1 MQKSSRP
8 AWLKPQMLTKAFGT
22 AFFVYLFFGFML
34 LPCLNT
40 LAQIFTTR
48 DASGNIDPF
57 AVIRFFFAGNMP
69 RFVWNSLKLALCLVV
84 TVNIV
89 GISIVLL
96 TEYFDIKGAKI
107 LRLGYMTTMIYSGVA
122 LVTGYLFLYDSD
134 GILTTWL
141 AKIFPNMDKNW
152 FSGFN
157 AVLFTMTFACTS
169 NHALFLRNAIR
180 GIDYNTVEAAR
191 NMGAKPFKVLLKVVF
206 PTLIPTLFSL
216 TVMTFITG
224 LCAMSAPTLLGYDSI
239 NPEIVRLAGSSVADE
254 AFPQARA
261 ALLSI
266 ILAIFTIVLLN
277 ILTAYERKGHYL
289 SVSKTKAKLVKQKI
303 TNPVANV
310 LAHIYAYVLFIIY
323 MTPVVMIVIFAFQ
336 NYPAIRSKT
345 LDVQNWTLINFFGQQ
360 DYEFLTT
367 RGKLKTRPG
376 SISGLFAN
384 ADTVGGIRLSFVLS
398 AIAAALACV
407 IVVVA
412 VNYIF
417 RNKGKKRATVL
428 EYSLLFP
435 WLLPTILICY
445 SYRTFFNSDSVWYV
459 FYNNLYYRENVRF
472 LIVMAYTV
480 VKLPFALRMIKAAY
494 YAIDEELEEA
504 ARNLGASGLR
514 TFLKVKL
521 PIVLPSVL
529 AVFALN
535 FNALFT
541 EYDMSATFHS
551 SYGKSYAM
559 VIQNMCA
566 EEGRDGYNVN
576 ASGRR
581 CASTVFIMLV
591 SGLILYLVYGVGAR
605 DLGERLEAREKW
617 KKRFR
622 RLRSRLPGG
631 KRQEPALHAEKY

>member
-1 MQKSSRP
+1 MKSKAS
-8 AWLKPQMLTKAFGT
+8 AWLKPDMIWKVFGT

-40 LAQIFTTR
+40 ITQIFTTKN
-48 DASGNIDPF
+48 AAGEVDPL

-69 RFVWNSLKLALCLVV
+69 SFVWNSLKLALSLVV
-84 TVNIV
+84 TVNVV
-89 GISIVLL
+89 GVSIVLL
-96 TEYFDIKGAKI
+96 TEYFDIKGAKV
-107 LRLGYMTTMIYSGVA
+107 LRLGYMTTLIYSGVA

-134 GILTTWL
+134 GILTSWL
-141 AKIFPNMDKNW
+141 MDLFPGMNKNW

-169 NHALFLRNAIR
+169 NHMLFLRNAIR

-206 PTLIPTLFSL
+206 PTLIPTMFSL

-239 NPEIVRLAGSSVADE
+239 NPEIVRLAGSSIADE

-266 ILAIFTIVLLN
+266 ILAMFTIILLTVLSN
-277 ILTAYERKGHYL
+277 YERKGHYL

-303 TNPVANV
+303 NNPVANV

-323 MTPVVMIVIFAFQ
+323 MTPVVMIVLFAFQ

-345 LDVQNWTLINFFGQQ
+345 LSLDQFTFINFFGAQ
-360 DYEFLTT
+360 DYEFLTN
-367 RGKLKTRPG
+367 RGKVRIRED

-398 AIAAALACV
+398 ALAAALACV

-417 RNKGKKRATVL
+417 KNKGKKRGTVL

-445 SYRTFFNSDSVWYV
+445 SYRTYFNSESVWYV
-459 FYNNLYYRENVRF
+459 FNQNLYMRENVRF

-480 VKLPFALRMIKAAY
+480 VKLPFALRMIKAAF
-494 YAIDEELEEA
+494 YAIDEELEDA
-504 ARNLGASGLR
+504 ARNLGASGFW
-514 TFLKVKL
+514 TFMKVKL
-521 PIVLPSVL
+521 PIILPSVL

-581 CASTVFIMLV
+581 CASTVFIMIV
-591 SGLILYLVYGVGAR
+591 SGVILYLVYGVGAR
-605 DLGERLEAREKW
+605 DLGERLEAKERRR
-617 KKRFR
+617 KRLQKLTASFR
-622 RLRSRLPGG
+622 KEQPEITSVQRSAP
-631 KRQEPALHAEKY
+631 

>member
-1 MQKSSRP
+1 MKSKTP
-8 AWLKPQMLTKAFGT
+8 AWLKPDLLAKVFGT

-40 LAQIFTTR
+40 ITQIFT
-48 DASGNIDPF
+48 AKNAQGVIDPL

-69 RFVWNSLKLALCLVV
+69 KFVWNSLKLAICLVF

-89 GISIVLL
+89 GVSIVLL

-107 LRLGYMTTMIYSGVA
+107 LRAGYMTTLIYSGVA

-141 AKIFPNMDKNW
+141 SGIFPAMNKQW

-191 NMGAKPFKVLLKVVF
+191 NMGAKPFKVLVKVVF
-206 PTLIPTLFSL
+206 PTLVPTMFSL

-239 NPEIVRLAGSSVADE
+239 NPEIVRLAGSSTADE

-266 ILAIFTIVLLN
+266 ILAMFTIILLSVLS
-277 ILTAYERKGHYL
+277 AYERKGHYL

-303 TNPVANV
+303 THPVANV
-310 LAHIYAYVLFIIY
+310 LAHIYAYVLFVIY
-323 MTPVVMIVIFAFQ
+323 MTPVVMIVLFAFQ

-345 LDVQNWTLINFFGQQ
+345 LNVTDWTLINFFGTQ
-360 DYEFLTT
+360 DYEFLTN
-367 RGKLKTRPG
+367 RGKVKTRPG
-376 SISGLFAN
+376 AISGLFSN

-417 RNKGKKRATVL
+417 KNRGKKRSVVL

-445 SYRTFFNSDSVWYV
+445 SYRTYFNSEEIWYV
-459 FYNNLYYRENVRF
+459 FHTNLYMRENVRF

-480 VKLPFALRMIKAAY
+480 VKLPFALRMIKAAF
-494 YAIDEELEEA
+494 YAIDDELEEA
-504 ARNLGASGLR
+504 ARNLGASSLVAFLR
-514 TFLKVKL
+514 VKL

-566 EEGRDGYNVN
+566 EEGRDGYNIN

-605 DLGERLEAREKW
+605 DLGERLESREKW
-617 KKRFR
+617 RKRLS

-631 KRQEPALHAEKY
+631 KSRE

>member
-1 MQKSSRP
+1 MKKAP
-8 AWLKPQMLTKAFGT
+8 AWLKPSLLWKVFGT

-40 LAQIFTTR
+40 LTQIFTATN
-48 DASGNIDPF
+48 AAGEVDPL

-69 RFVWNSLKLALCLVV
+69 RFVWNSLKLALYLVV
-84 TVNIV
+84 TVNVV
-89 GISIVLL
+89 GVSIVLL
-96 TEYFDIKGAKI
+96 TEYFEIKGAKI
-107 LRLGYMTTMIYSGVA
+107 LRLGYMTTLVYSGVA

-134 GILTTWL
+134 GILTSWL
-141 AKIFPNMDKNW
+141 LSIFPNMNKNW
-152 FSGFN
+152 FTGFN

-169 NHALFLRNAIR
+169 NHMLFLRNAIR

-206 PTLIPTLFSL
+206 PTLIPTMFSL

-239 NPEIVRLAGSSVADE
+239 NPEIVRLAGSSIADE

-266 ILAIFTIVLLN
+266 ILALFTIILLT
-277 ILTAYERKGHYL
+277 ILSNYERKGHYL

-303 TNPVANV
+303 DNPVANV
-310 LAHIYAYVLFIIY
+310 LAHIYAYVLFIVY
-323 MTPVVMIVIFAFQ
+323 MTPVVMIVLFAFQ
-336 NYPAIRSKT
+336 NYPAIRTKT
-345 LDVQNWTLINFFGQQ
+345 FSLDQFTLINFFGAQ
-360 DYEFLTT
+360 DYEFMTN
-367 RGKLKTRPG
+367 RGKIRIRED

-384 ADTVGGIRLSFVLS
+384 PDTVGGIRLSFVLS

-417 RNKGKKRATVL
+417 KNKGKKRGVVL

-445 SYRTFFNSDSVWYV
+445 SYRTFFNSSDVWYV
-459 FYNNLYYRENVRF
+459 FGQNLYMRENVRF

-480 VKLPFALRMIKAAY
+480 VKLPFALRMIKAAF
-494 YAIDEELEEA
+494 YAIDEELEDA
-504 ARNLGASGLR
+504 ARNLGASGFL
-514 TFLKVKL
+514 TFIKVKL
-521 PIVLPSVL
+521 PIILPSVL

-581 CASTVFIMLV
+581 CASTVFIMIV
-591 SGLILYLVYGVGAR
+591 SGVILYLVYGVGAR
-605 DLGERLEAREKW
+605 DLGERLEAKER
-617 KKRFR
+617 RRR
-622 RLRSRLPGG
+622 RLQKLTAPFR
-631 KRQEPALHAEKY
+631 KEKPDISLSP

>member
-1 MQKSSRP
+1 MTKKAS
-8 AWLKPQMLTKAFGT
+8 WLKPEYIWKVFGI

-40 LAQIFTTR
+40 ITQIFTVKGADGQT
-48 DASGNIDPF
+48 DPL

-69 RFVWNSLKLALCLVV
+69 SYVWNSLKLAICLVI

-89 GISIVLL
+89 GVSIVLL
-96 TEYFDIKGAKI
+96 TEYFDIKGAKV
-107 LRLGYMTTMIYSGVA
+107 LRLGYMTTLIYSGVA
-122 LVTGYLFLYDSD
+122 LVTGYLFLYDSN
-134 GILTTWL
+134 GMLTSWL
-141 AKIFPNMDKNW
+141 VKVIPGFNKEW
-152 FSGFN
+152 FSGFR

-169 NHALFLRNAIR
+169 NHRLFLRNAIR
-180 GIDYNTVEAAR
+180 NIDYNTVEAAR
-191 NMGAKPFKVLLKVVF
+191 NLGAKPFKVLLKVVF

-266 ILAIFTIVLLN
+266 ILAMFTIILLTT
-277 ILTAYERKGHYL
+277 LSSYERKGHYL

-303 TNPVANV
+303 QNPVVNV
-310 LAHIYAYVLFIIY
+310 LAHIYAYVLFLIY
-323 MTPVVMIVIFAFQ
+323 MTPVVMIVLFAFQ
-336 NYPAIRSKT
+336 NYPAIRAKS
-345 LDVQNWTLINFFGQQ
+345 LDMNQWTLINFFGQQ
-360 DYEFLTT
+360 DYEFLTN
-367 RGKLKTRPG
+367 RGKLKTRVG

-417 RNKGKKRATVL
+417 KNKNKKRATVL

-445 SYRTFFNSDSVWYV
+445 SYRTYFNSENVWYV
-459 FYNNLYYRENVRF
+459 FNTNLYWKENVRF

-480 VKLPFALRMIKAAY
+480 VKLPFALRMIKAAF
-494 YAIDEELEEA
+494 YAIDEELEDA
-504 ARNLGASGLR
+504 ARNLGASPLV

-581 CASTVFIMLV
+581 CASTVFIMIV

-605 DLGERLEAREKW
+605 DLGERLAIREKRR
-617 KKRFR
+617 KRWQKLSRGSTPAPRTAR
-622 RLRSRLPGG
+622 RGRAG
-631 KRQEPALHAEKY
+631 A

>member
-1 MQKSSRP
+1 MTKKAS
-8 AWLKPQMLTKAFGT
+8 WLKPEYIWKVFGI

-40 LAQIFTTR
+40 ITQIFTVKGADGQT
-48 DASGNIDPF
+48 DPL

-69 RFVWNSLKLALCLVV
+69 SYVWNSLKLAICLVI

-89 GISIVLL
+89 GVSIVLL
-96 TEYFDIKGAKI
+96 TEYFDIKGAKV
-107 LRLGYMTTMIYSGVA
+107 LRLGYMTTLIYSGVA
-122 LVTGYLFLYDSD
+122 LVTGYLFLYDSN
-134 GILTTWL
+134 GMLTSWL
-141 AKIFPNMDKNW
+141 VKVIPGFNKEW
-152 FSGFN
+152 FSGFR

-169 NHALFLRNAIR
+169 NHMLFLRNAIR
-180 GIDYNTVEAAR
+180 NIDYNTVEAAR
-191 NMGAKPFKVLLKVVF
+191 NLGAKPFKVLLKVVF
-206 PTLIPTLFSL
+206 PTLFSL

-266 ILAIFTIVLLN
+266 ILAMFTIILLTT
-277 ILTAYERKGHYL
+277 LSSYERKGHYL

-303 TNPVANV
+303 QNPVVNV
-310 LAHIYAYVLFIIY
+310 LAHIYAYVLFLIY
-323 MTPVVMIVIFAFQ
+323 MTPVVMIVLFAFQ
-336 NYPAIRSKT
+336 NYPAIRAKS
-345 LDVQNWTLINFFGQQ
+345 LDMNQWTLINFFGQQ
-360 DYEFLTT
+360 DYEFLTN
-367 RGKLKTRPG
+367 RGKLKTRVG

-417 RNKGKKRATVL
+417 KNKNKKRATVL

-445 SYRTFFNSDSVWYV
+445 SYRTYFNSENVWYV
-459 FYNNLYYRENVRF
+459 FNTNLYWKENVRF

-480 VKLPFALRMIKAAY
+480 VKLPFALRMIKAAF
-494 YAIDEELEEA
+494 YAIDEELEDA
-504 ARNLGASGLR
+504 ARNLGASPLV

-581 CASTVFIMLV
+581 CASTVFIMIV

-605 DLGERLEAREKW
+605 DLGERLAIREKRR
-617 KKRFR
+617 KRWQKLSRGSTPAPRTAR
-622 RLRSRLPGG
+622 RGRAG
-631 KRQEPALHAEKY
+631 A